1 MKLIILRKK
10 QPAFHPNSTQ
20 FTLQLDKHFFGI
32 WRQSIDRSQS
42 IFCINNLSK
51 NKKSISLLN
60 INLISTEK
68 WYDILTNKEVKNIT
82 KDITLLPYQ
91 SIWLTNKKL

>member
-1 MKLIILRKK
+1 
-10 QPAFHPNSTQ
+10 
-20 FTLQLDKHFFGI
+20 
-32 WRQSIDRSQS
+32 
-42 IFCINNLSK
+42 LSK

-68 WYDILTNKEVKNIT
+68 WYDILTNKEIKNIT

-91 SIWLTNKKL
+91 TIWLTNKKL